1 MKEKILL
8 RTLCCLFVAIMACG
22 TALAQNRLFTPPQY
36 KGPIAPMAPYAPAAA
51 PFYSN
56 LVVNTCTACNYDTNN
71 GYFILGPN
79 NCFAPGATQWI
90 SYPFVA
96 GHTGVVRSVQLAITQ
111 DTAICTG
118 TSTKFTVAIYSDA
131 CTGTPGTQIGNSAI
145 ATAPAAPCLLARA
158 SFGTTGPALTAG
170 TTYWVVVT
178 TSTASNQ
185 MGTTAVWW
193 EANSAPAPYNLND
206 GNGWQAFYPASPGGF
221 AVL

>member
-22 TALAQNRLFTPPQY
+22 TALAQNRLLTPPQY
-36 KGPIAPMAPYAPAAA
+36 KGPIAPMAPDAPAAA

-111 DTAICTG
+111 DRAAGFVQECGCRVTDSVSRN
-118 TSTKFTVAIYSDA
+118 TSYLIVGDNPAESQLKA
-131 CTGTPGTQIGNSAI
+131 
-145 ATAPAAPCLLARA
+145 AT
-158 SFGTTGPALTAG
+158 
-170 TTYWVVVT
+170 
-178 TSTASNQ
+178 
-185 MGTTAVWW
+185 
-193 EANSAPAPYNLND
+193 
-206 GNGWQAFYPASPGGF
+206 
-221 AVL
+221 